1 MCLKKSIINLPIF
14 YKTDNLYIGLLGYVT
29 KNGRI
34 LTITSDDEDRKF
46 IIYRKV
52 KFNYC
57 DYVAQDIFTKKR
69 YFFWEGNKYERDT
82 IFRAVNDYAIYKSF
96 PIEQF
101 LDVPRKYVSKG
112 RLLEVYTGLNTKKLE
127 EPQKND
133 VTINDNLLKTIL
145 EAGEKLKVIMID
157 ESLKDGFR
165 RELDE
170 LAQYYVRKMTE
181 LSSNGLNLDDNE
193 YSIRMEVIRLLAD
206 IDMRINDP
214 DIKRNYQLKR
224 DYQAF
229 KQQLDSN

>member
-29 KNGRI
+29 KKERGI
-34 LTITSDDEDRKF
+34 TITSDDEDRKF

-52 KFNYC
+52 KFDYF
-57 DYVAQDIFTKKR
+57 DYVAQDIFTKKK
-69 YFFWEGNKYERDT
+69 YFFWRGNKYDRDT
-82 IFRAVNDYAIYKSF
+82 IFRAVNNYAIHKSF

-112 RLLEVYTGLNTKKLE
+112 KLLEVYTGLNTKKLE
-127 EPQKND
+127 ESQKND

-145 EAGEKLKVIMID
+145 ETGEKLNAIMMD

-165 RELDE
+165 SELDK

-181 LSSNGLNLDDNE
+181 LSSNGLNLDNNE
-193 YSIRMEVIRLLAD
+193 YSIRMEVIRHLAG
-206 IDMRINDP
+206 IDMRMNDP
-214 DIKRNYQLKR
+214 DIERNYKLKR

-229 KQQLDSN
+229 KQQLGSK